1 MNWFERR
8 IRRYEHL
15 RWTQDDNRRV
25 QPFAWGL
32 EQIGGNVEDPDP
44 AAFLANY
51 ARQAI
56 ETSRDCSPP
65 PRASN
70 YRFAPKIFLPSPPSS
85 PSLGPKNT
93 PVSARPGREKKK
105 HP

>member
-1 MNWFERR
+1 MNWLERR

-32 EQIGGNVEDPDP
+32 EQIGGNAEDPDP

-56 ETSRDCSPP
+56 ETSRDWYATTP
-65 PRASN
+65 ASD
-70 YRFAPKIFLPSPPSS
+70 YRLDPENVLTFTT
-85 PSLGPKNT
+85 SL
-93 PVSARPGREKKK
+93 
-105 HP
+105 